1 MYLGSTLYDG
11 IPCQTFFNYQLFENH
26 VVFVMWD
33 WCWVDDGSS
42 SDEELGND
50 HLEESQS
57 SEEEKLDDDP
67 FPVLPIP

>member
-1 MYLGSTLYDG
+1 MDVT
-11 IPCQTFFNYQLFENH
+11 NYQLFENH
-26 VVFVMWD
+26 VVFVTWD

-57 SEEEKLDDDP
+57 SEEKQLDDEP
-67 FPVLPIP
+67 NQ